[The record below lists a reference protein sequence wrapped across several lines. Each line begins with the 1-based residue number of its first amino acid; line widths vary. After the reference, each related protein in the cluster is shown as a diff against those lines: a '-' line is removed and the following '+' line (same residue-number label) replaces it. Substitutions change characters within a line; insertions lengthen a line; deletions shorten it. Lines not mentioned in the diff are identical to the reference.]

1 MSKRR
6 ILCFGKNSK
15 IYNLIS
21 KDLPNHES
29 FTHNE
34 ISLSK
39 PNKNDISIIFL
50 NQIII
55 MMILN

>member
-6 ILCFGKNSK
+6 ILCFGKTLK
-15 IYNLIS
+15 FTNLIS

-39 PNKNDISIIFL
+39 PNKNDISIIF
-50 NQIII
+50 
-55 MMILN
+55 